1 MRAIPILLIATLL
14 VPVSTLAQQ
23 RVPPDKDR
31 SVSGGA
37 GDSPAAAV
45 PRESPPPPS
54 PPPAPPPPEP
64 APRTSAPTAA
74 AEPRASSAPDDGGT
88 PQAQRRQRVPPE
100 ARRDQPR
107 TESARGSAIPRLRLW
122 LPDRRAATRREA
134 SQRGGLRRRVLRRTG
149 RRLRRRVPVAR
160 TGGRQLSDRDRRA
173 RLCAA
178 RLRRAGIPRAKD
190 DVSRRPA

>member
-107 TESARGSAIPRLRLW
+107 TESARGSAIPR
-122 LPDRRAATRREA
+122 PANQPPRREGDGD
-134 SQRGGLRRRVLRRTG
+134 RGRDGRTVY
-149 RRLRRRVPVAR
+149 VP
-160 TGGRQLSDRDRRA
+160 GG
-173 RLCAA
+173 
-178 RLRRAGIPRAKD
+178 
-190 DVSRRPA
+190 VYNNYYY